1 MKNQFFVTGLGLKID
16 KVMIMPGSTLTLNTP
31 APGHWSRFGTS
42 DLAEAEQRMEAQ
54 HLTVATPAAAVQ
66 ASDQTDQTGVKAK
79 TKKRQGL
86 EQQATDN
93 GIEFTDEMSDDD
105 LLTAIKAKKAA
116 AA

>member
-66 ASDQTDQTGVKAK
+66 TSEPTGKPK

-93 GIEFTDEMSDDD
+93 SVEFTDEMSDDD